1 MSTLKLI
8 IYKIKKSLFLK
19 YLYTYKLPYY
29 TINLGY
35 VNSMYETYLWSM
47 EKLSVIL
54 NNEIYNDRIDNIKNP
69 SYHKILGSYQTELD
83 KTKEKIQELNKKY
96 SHEIRLCSYFYKH
109 GYITD
114 KNKKKAEIALAKY
127 KDNVFK
133 YEKDFKNYDYKLENK
148 KYKILTRKKEME
160 GDFNESLD

>member
-1 MSTLKLI
+1 MNTLRLF

-29 TINLGY
+29 TINLDY

-47 EKLSVIL
+47 EKLSETL
-54 NNEIYNDRIDNIKNP
+54 NNEIFNDRIDNTKSP
-69 SYHKILGSYQTELD
+69 LYHKILGSYQTDLD
-83 KTKEKIQELNKKY
+83 KTKILIQELEKKY

-109 GYITD
+109 GYITGEY
-114 KNKKKAEIALAKY
+114 KKKAEIALAKH
-127 KDNVFK
+127 KDNKFK

-148 KYKILTRKKEME
+148 KYKILTRKLEME
-160 GDFNESLD
+160 GDFNESLE